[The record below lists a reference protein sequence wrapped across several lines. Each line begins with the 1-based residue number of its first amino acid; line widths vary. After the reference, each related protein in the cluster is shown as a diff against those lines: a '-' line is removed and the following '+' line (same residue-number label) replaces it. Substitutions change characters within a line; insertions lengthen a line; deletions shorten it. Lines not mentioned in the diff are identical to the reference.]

1 MIDAEER
8 PYHLEFL
15 RPFLQGY
22 QEILLVLLELLLRKV
37 HLSQFK
43 FDGSHLLQML
53 QVYL

>member
-15 RPFLQGY
+15 RPLLQGY